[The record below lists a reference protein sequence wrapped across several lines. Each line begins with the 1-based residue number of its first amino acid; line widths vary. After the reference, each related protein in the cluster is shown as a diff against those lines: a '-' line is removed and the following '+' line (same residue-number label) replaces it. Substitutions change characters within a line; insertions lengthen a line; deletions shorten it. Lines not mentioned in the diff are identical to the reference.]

1 MRILLIDDDA
11 ELAAEMAEALE
22 GERYQVDIAGDPDDA
37 RRLLAGG
44 RYDLLLLDY
53 KLPRYDG
60 IELLKR
66 MLGHQDIPPVILI
79 SGSLNLTDLVN
90 EAGLQDIV
98 KTVVGKPFTI
108 NELITAVS
116 CFP

>member
-11 ELAAEMAEALE
+11 ELAAEMAEALAGE
-22 GERYQVDIAGDPDDA
+22 GHQVDMAGDPDEG
-37 RRLLAGG
+37 RRRMAGC
-44 RYDLLLLDY
+44 RYDLVLLDY
-53 KLPRYDG
+53 KLPGYDG

-90 EAGLQDIV
+90 QAGLQHVV
-98 KTVVGKPFTI
+98 KAVVAKPFNI
-108 NELITAVS
+108 SDLIAMIHS
-116 CFP
+116 L